1 MEFWRCRSKGLGVFG
16 GVRGI
21 LNLQGQVV
29 VWISMDLKVRREILG
44 GDKDLDFLSILM
56 VIKTAIQKEILNK

>member
-16 GVRGI
+16 GDQGI
-21 LNLQGQVV
+21 LNLHGQVV

-44 GDKDLDFLSILM
+44 GDKDLDFLS
-56 VIKTAIQKEILNK
+56 T